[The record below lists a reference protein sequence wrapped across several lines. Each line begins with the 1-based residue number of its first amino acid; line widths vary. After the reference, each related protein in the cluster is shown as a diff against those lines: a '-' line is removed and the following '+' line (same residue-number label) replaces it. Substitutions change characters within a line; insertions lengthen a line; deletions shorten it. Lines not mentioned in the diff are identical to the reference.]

1 MWVASCWKSF
11 LWFRRSRLRKSR
23 YAFQRESK
31 KLPITCDFCPL
42 AMICPV
48 FKGCFDVLWESLR
61 DDYSQESMGVL
72 QNKGGWL
79 GYEEGDDLIRVC
91 VWVWK
96 RFLRVVW
103 ILLKKGGFG
112 KIKIATILFTCY
124 K

>member
-1 MWVASCWKSF
+1 M
-11 LWFRRSRLRKSR
+11 
-23 YAFQRESK
+23 
-31 KLPITCDFCPL
+31 
-42 AMICPV
+42 
-48 FKGCFDVLWESLR
+48 
-61 DDYSQESMGVL
+61 L
-72 QNKGGWL
+72 QNKGVWL